1 MPEGI
6 QINGP
11 MHDGFADVLSN
22 EAQEFVV
29 MLHRKFNAR
38 RQELLQRRESV
49 QQDILNGK
57 RPDFLPETQSV
68 RDGDWQVAP
77 LPDDLQDRRCEITGP
92 TEAKMMINAL
102 NSGARV
108 FMADLEDA
116 NSPNWFNQIQ
126 GQINLQRAI
135 DRTLNFQN
143 PDGREYKLND
153 QVATLLVRPRGWHL
167 DEKHI
172 LIDGEI
178 ASGSLVDFGLYFFHN
193 HERVKKINSG
203 IYLYLPKL
211 ENHLEARLWND
222 VFVAAQEYVGKPI
235 GGIKATILLE
245 HILASFEIEEM
256 IYELRDHLAGM
267 NAGRWDYMFSCVK
280 KFRNDPD
287 FLWPDRALVT
297 MAVPFMRAYTEALVR
312 ACHKR
317 GAHAIGGMAAF
328 IPSRRDE
335 EVNRNALAK
344 VRADKERDA
353 NDGYDGSW
361 VAHPDLVPVCTEVFS
376 EKFEDGKVNQKH
388 RLREDVVP
396 DPKGMLNFKVPGDIT
411 EAGLRNNIS
420 VGIQYI
426 ESWLNGMGA
435 VAIFNLME
443 DAATAEIS
451 RSQIWQWIRHPEGK
465 LSDGRKITVEMYRE
479 LAQEEIAKVRE
490 ARGESFNE
498 ASFAKAAEI
507 MDVLATD
514 PEFKEFLTVQA
525 YSELD

>member
-1 MPEGI
+1 MPDGI
-6 QINGP
+6 QIQGP
-11 MHDGFADVLSN
+11 IHEGFAEVLSE
-22 EAQEFVV
+22 EAQKFIVQ
-29 MLHRKFNAR
+29 LHRQFNGR
-38 RQELLQRRESV
+38 RQELLKRREEV
-49 QQDILNGK
+49 QQALFNGQK
-57 RPDFLPETQSV
+57 PSYSEETRSI
-68 RDGDWQVAP
+68 REGDWRVTP

-92 TEAKMMINAL
+92 VEAKMMINAM

-135 DRTLNFQN
+135 DRTLEFTN
-143 PDGREYKLND
+143 PAGKEYKLND
-153 QVATLLVRPRGWHL
+153 EVSTLIVRPRGWHL
-167 DEKHI
+167 NEKHI

-211 ENHLEARLWND
+211 ENHQEAKLWND
-222 VFVAAQEYVGKPI
+222 VFVMAQEYVGKPI
-235 GGIKATILLE
+235 GSIKATILIE
-245 HILASFEIEEM
+245 HILAPFEIEEM
-256 IYELRDHLAGM
+256 LYVLKDHMAGM
-267 NAGRWDYMFSCVK
+267 NAGRWDYMFSCIK
-280 KFRNDPD
+280 KFRSDPN
-287 FLWPDRALVT
+287 FLWPDRIHVT
-297 MAVPFMRAYTEALVR
+297 MTVPFMRAYTESLVR

-328 IPSRRDE
+328 IPSRRDP
-335 EVNRNALAK
+335 EVNKVALGK

-361 VAHPDLVPVCTEVFS
+361 VAHPDLVPICNEVFT
-376 EKFEDGKVNQKH
+376 EKFGPNRVNQKDN
-388 RLREDVVP
+388 LREDVVP
-396 DPKGMLNFKVPGDIT
+396 NPDGFVNFEVPGEIT
-411 EAGLRNNIS
+411 EGGLRNNIS
-420 VGIQYI
+420 VGIQYV

-451 RSQIWQWIRHPEGK
+451 RSQIWQWIRHPDGK
-465 LSDGRKITVEMYRE
+465 LSDGRKITVEMYRQFAEEE
-479 LAQEEIAKVRE
+479 LEKIRAE
-490 ARGESFNE
+490 RGESFSE
-498 ASFAKAAEI
+498 ERFAKAAKT

-514 PEFKEFLTVQA
+514 PEFREFLTVQA
-525 YSELD
+525 YDLLD